1 MSGKPKQMERDA
13 VGQAILDA
21 RLKARLTQEE
31 VAEALGVYSTDI
43 ARWEKTGRIRDKKKF
58 SELAKILKTTTDDL
72 LGLNEPVEYYEIKN
86 GVMRRFVDGIDK
98 GIVHLPEEEV
108 DQIAKTVNA
117 LIDSQ
122 IRIQRQKRK
131 LAKAARR

>member
-1 MSGKPKQMERDA
+1 MGRKSKNIERHP

-21 RLKARLTQEE
+21 RLKAKMTQEE
-31 VAEALGVYSTDI
+31 VAEALNVYITDVS
-43 ARWEKTGRIRDKKKF
+43 RWERTGKIRDPQKF
-58 SELAKILKTTTDDL
+58 SALAKVLKTTTDDL
-72 LGLNEPVEYYEIKN
+72 LGLNEPVEYYTIKD

-122 IRIQRQKRK
+122 VRTQRQKRK
-131 LAKAARR
+131 LAKAAGR